1 MSLGNGSSILEDGDV
16 TLVKLLQA
24 FSTYYTELFMQ
35 IPSQMRLCLF
45 GNALI
50 QGCIQVELMNISV
63 YYSGGIKGTLLVQ
76 SVTMVTFASRQW
88 AQSTTEADGN
98 IIRSAGIYIGQKQI

>member
-1 MSLGNGSSILEDGDV
+1 MSSSTAGRNAPELGTTSASSSPTVSLGNGSSILEDGDV

-24 FSTYYTELFMQ
+24 FSTYYTELFIQ

-50 QGCIQVELMNISV
+50 QGCIQVELMNVSV

-76 SVTMVTFASRQW
+76 SVTMVTFASRQ
-88 AQSTTEADGN
+88 
-98 IIRSAGIYIGQKQI
+98 